1 VNPIVIAGVVFLLAV
16 MAGASIYILDKL
28 MHPDLAKESIHG
40 PVEIVTDLDRLISNG
55 VGFKWNGKVHVI
67 KPMKNRTFLLMLN
80 ELGKMDQLNK
90 SGIRD
95 QREIVRAYARLFAV
109 VCDTISFRD
118 VEEMTQAQIRAL
130 FGQIMAC
137 VMGQA
142 QVKEQE
148 KKTVLGANPEN
159 PFASAQVS

>member
-1 VNPIVIAGVVFLLAV
+1 
-16 MAGASIYILDKL
+16 
-28 MHPDLAKESIHG
+28 
-40 PVEIVTDLDRLISNG
+40 
-55 VGFKWNGKVHVI
+55 
-67 KPMKNRTFLLMLN
+67 
-80 ELGKMDQLNK
+80 MDQLNK